1 MNTSAPHRQRRAI
14 PSAATLVTRRNRRY
28 TAKDGWEALL
38 PITTAVVVA
47 LFFADGGASY
57 FTSIPDTIIGI
68 GIIAGLIGTNFFLI
82 MFVLAARVPVIE
94 RVVGHDRA
102 IALHNTLGKPTL
114 YLIIAHFVGLILG
127 NALVS
132 DITVIQQTLDFWN
145 ADEDMLKAFLSFIGM
160 ILVVASSIVA
170 ARKALPYAVWHAIH
184 LTSYA
189 VMVLS
194 IPHQFSWSGLFAE
207 GTAARVYW
215 AALFIVSIG
224 SIIIFRFGLPLVKN
238 LRHQLVVQRVEPI
251 APGVVSVYLA
261 GKNLQDWQ
269 FPAGSFGQW
278 RFITP
283 ALLWEAHPF
292 SVSAAPNGDFI
303 RLTVR
308 ALGDNSA
315 RIQRLKVGTRVWA
328 EGPYGVFTSAVRT
341 STKVVLIAAG
351 IGAAPIRALLEDLPA
366 HHGDITVILRA
377 SDTEPYLLDE
387 IRALAKAK
395 GARLVTLSGR
405 RPNTASWLPYEEWA
419 NGENITHYVPR
430 PRDHDYYICGP
441 SDWMQHVRADLAAH
455 KVPAHAVHYE
465 EFAW

>member
-1 MNTSAPHRQRRAI
+1 MNPVTFPRHRRAV
-14 PSAATLVTRRNRRY
+14 PSAAALATRRNRRY
-28 TAKDGWEALL
+28 TAKDAWESLI
-38 PITTAVVVA
+38 PITSALVIA

-57 FTSIPDTIIGI
+57 FGTVPDAVIGI
-68 GIIAGLIGTNFFLI
+68 GIMAGLVGTNLFLI
-82 MFVLAARVPVIE
+82 MFVLAARVPAIE
-94 RVVGHDRA
+94 RIVGHDRA
-102 IALHNTLGKPTL
+102 IALHNTMGKPTL
-114 YLIIAHFVGLILG
+114 YLIVAHFVGLVLG

-132 DITVIQQTLDFWN
+132 NVSVVQQTLDFWN
-145 ADEDMLKAFLSFIGM
+145 ADEDMLKAFLSFIAM
-160 ILVVASSIVA
+160 IVVVVSSIVA

-215 AALFIVSIG
+215 AALFVVSIG
-224 SIIIFRFGLPLVKN
+224 SVVIFRFGVPLVKN
-238 LRHQLVVQRVEPI
+238 LRHRLVVQRVDTI
-251 APGVVSVYLA
+251 APGVVSVYLS
-261 GKNLQDWQ
+261 GRNLRSWR

-278 RFITP
+278 RFLTP
-283 ALLWEAHPF
+283 ALMWEAHPF

-308 ALGDNSA
+308 ALGDNST
-315 RIQRLKVGTRVWA
+315 RIQKVRVGTRVWA

-341 STKVVLIAAG
+341 SPKVVLIAAG

-366 HHGDITVILRA
+366 HRGDITVILRA
-377 SDTEPYLLDE
+377 SDSEPYLLDE
-387 IRALAKAK
+387 IRALAKST

-405 RPNTASWLPYEEWA
+405 RPNTASWLPHEEWA
-419 NGENITHYVPR
+419 NGENITHYVSR
-430 PRDHDYYICGP
+430 PRDYDYYICGP
-441 SDWMQHVRADLAAH
+441 SDWMEHVRSDLAAH